1 VQGGMASKPDD
12 THQDDHKELTSYNVI
27 ILLQENDFCF
37 TNNWRDV
44 GRRLK
49 ISDDKRNEYGGRI
62 STSAG
67 SYGPCDALENCVDD
81 WIRNNGHTSDND
93 GWEKFICIIAKF
105 DQRAANNMR
114 EYLGLESV
122 LDRLTDDI
130 LVALGPVPSG
140 LLLHLEFELEVT
152 NRGLMHNCSWK
163 DVFDLL
169 MPTLKTHKDKR
180 IIFAKIL
187 QLFKATYSIG
197 HRILKQETVEDFC
210 INVSSDFRKKFDKLK
225 ESFIEMMDKVKNEIK
240 SCNCCSLDDL
250 KNFLNRRLRDYSEE
264 IKKCEDIDDILSF
277 IEKHKCSLI
286 NLTLLRAIC
295 EKHCKN
301 AVTHVDKF
309 NDLVNKFCS
318 ANIEML
324 NCTPLSFY
332 PSHPPLKCER
342 LTFRLRW
349 NPKEHEFNEVR
360 DIIEH
365 TFKDIA
371 RDIHIKKAT
380 EGSVIVICFI
390 SHSLVAFA
398 VYRAQQNIDFLRKSK
413 VTKMT
418 IGYVTVID
426 TNDEKSYSKSIH
438 ELKGDT
444 EEIVAVEDKPTNVP
458 THMKEQVKKIKDV
471 DVEVHDEDSEEKEII
486 KLMTEQN
493 RLENI
498 IESNSHEMQKLLD
511 ECNSKE
517 LELNKLKEEHETLLL
532 LCSDNQKEL
541 EKVRDDYENRLQVH
555 KRISKSKDKE
565 IDDMKKQKEMMEEE
579 KMKIVRAR
587 IPTVHSDWLNVN
599 PEIVPVNIT
608 MNGFNALKK
617 KNDIWFSPCFLSG
630 PQGYKMCLKVQP
642 NDSGTHVS
650 VHVHLM
656 VGEWDERLQWP
667 FKGEIVVELIN
678 RKANNNHYRQTISFD
693 DYGNQEARQRVVNG
707 IPTNAGI
714 INRMGQGGSN
724 FIAHKDLDD
733 YLKEDSIKL
742 CVREVEVEQS
752 ILMEEVPVEPSDQW
766 TPPEFKITKFS
777 SQKKSNAEFRSPPFY
792 SHEGGY
798 KFTLLVYPNGRD
810 TYKGRSVSA
819 FIHIMKG
826 ENDKH
831 LSFPFRG
838 EFIVQ
843 IVNVKEDK
851 NHVEQK
857 IVFTDENDPKGTYG
871 GRVSG
876 VVGFL
881 GSNRAVSG
889 FGIPDFLSHEHL
901 EHHQA
906 QYIKDDSITF
916 RISKITVSN
925 TAL

>member
-105 DQRAANNMR
+105 DQRAAKNMR
-114 EYLGLESV
+114 EYLGLQSV
-122 LDRLTDDI
+122 LDILTDDEI
-130 LVALGPVPSG
+130 EDLGQVPPV
-140 LLLHLEFELEVT
+140 LFVHLEVEFDET
-152 NRGLMHNCSWK
+152 NHGLMHNCSWK

-169 MPTLKTHKDKR
+169 MPKLKENKGKR
-180 IIFAKIL
+180 IIFAQIL

-210 INVSSDFRKKFDKLK
+210 INVSSDFRTKFDELK
-225 ESFIEMMDKVKNEIK
+225 EQFFEMMDKVKDEII

-371 RDIHIKKAT
+371 GYIHVEKAK

-444 EEIVAVEDKPTNVP
+444 EEIVAVEDKPANVL
-458 THMKEQVKKIKDV
+458 THMKDEVKEMKDV
-471 DVEVHDEDSEEKEII
+471 DVQTQDEDNNEKKII
-486 KLMTEQN
+486 RLMTERN
-493 RLENI
+493 KLKHI
-498 IESNSHEMQKLLD
+498 IENRSAEMQQLKD
-511 ECNSKE
+511 EYN
-517 LELNKLKEEHETLLL
+517 LNKLELKKIKEEHERALLT
-532 LCSDNQKEL
+532 NNEEL
-541 EKVRDDYENRLQVH
+541 DKVKDRLTMQI
-555 KRISKSKDKE
+555 KMSKSKDKE

-667 FKGEIVVELIN
+667 FKGEVVIELIN
-678 RKANNNHYRQTISFD
+678 RKANTNHNRQTISFD